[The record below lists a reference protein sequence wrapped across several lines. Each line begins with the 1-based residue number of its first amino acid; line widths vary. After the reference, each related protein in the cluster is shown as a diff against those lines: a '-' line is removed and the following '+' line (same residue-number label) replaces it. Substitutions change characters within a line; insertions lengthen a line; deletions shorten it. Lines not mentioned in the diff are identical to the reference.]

1 MALQRTGSAR
11 STLSMMQRKAT
22 QYERYISL
30 ASVFLLVT
38 STIIIFTSIVLI
50 KWYFM
55 PNLAF
60 WDSMFVVAPYL
71 MLGLGIYKFII
82 SLYGFGV
89 TSSENKG
96 LLVFF
101 AILLALAF
109 VGTVASIFT
118 FWQVKT
124 QVDIGSVGQSEA
136 IKELMEYGKEGSESI
151 TNSWDR
157 MQSHLH
163 CCGIRG
169 HNIGYNDY
177 KSTKFGQD
185 QHGKFPSFDGVPDS
199 CCVTTAPNCGNGVQA
214 QGKEKVRNTIYV
226 DGCMEILQ
234 EWMEEDIVSMIIV
247 YCVVGII
254 MAMVELIACVLVCA
268 YVAQI
273 SRRRKREEMM
283 WNAVRGD
290 DNGDNRGGGEMT
302 PMHTFDR
309 TSNHDTQV

>member
-96 LLVFF
+96 PVSY
-101 AILLALAF
+101 
-109 VGTVASIFT
+109 T
-118 FWQVKT
+118 
-124 QVDIGSVGQSEA
+124 
-136 IKELMEYGKEGSESI
+136 
-151 TNSWDR
+151 
-157 MQSHLH
+157 HLTLP
-163 CCGIRG
+163 
-169 HNIGYNDY
+169 
-177 KSTKFGQD
+177 TK
-185 QHGKFPSFDGVPDS
+185 
-199 CCVTTAPNCGNGVQA
+199 
-214 QGKEKVRNTIYV
+214 R
-226 DGCMEILQ
+226 
-234 EWMEEDIVSMIIV
+234 IV
-247 YCVVGII
+247 
-254 MAMVELIACVLVCA
+254 
-268 YVAQI
+268 
-273 SRRRKREEMM
+273 
-283 WNAVRGD
+283 
-290 DNGDNRGGGEMT
+290 
-302 PMHTFDR
+302 
-309 TSNHDTQV
+309 